1 MAKNELMMK
10 MIIELQDSI
19 KKIEKLV
26 KATKKSTKATE
37 EDKKAKQKAKEEA
50 KKLAEQKRKLAA
62 AARAA
67 AKAQRE
73 LQRRNRRIARG
84 FVKATVAVR
93 SFIAALTGI
102 GALAGLV
109 FILGKATRAIVEA
122 TAQSIKAN
130 AKLEAVLRA
139 TGHAAG
145 FTKMQMDEMSF
156 AMSRSTTFAQTSI
169 TEAQG
174 IMATFTKLGHDVFPQ
189 AISAAADMSTMFGQT
204 LPQSAIQLGTALN
217 DPINGIGRLMRI
229 GVSFSEQQKNQIQA
243 FMAIGDVASAQGVIL
258 AELEQEF
265 GGAAEAVGD
274 TLVGAI
280 EQFRNEASLA
290 GEQMGILVTMFSPF
304 KTMVQK
310 AVKWI
315 TKFTETPIEKKIAS
329 MISFLK
335 KAAEVWFNITG
346 VFQTIWNVIMTVLAA
361 VMTTI
366 SFAAQVLG
374 AVLEKASLHAQIFW
388 EKIKTVWNGIPEAF
402 KIVLKNLQVFKDN
415 WINLIGLA
423 FNGMRI
429 KALKGM
435 KALVKGVENMVNAIL
450 DIVGIPAIAK
460 VLGIDSMEAGIKIS
474 TPGLDAALAG
484 AEAIQ
489 AELAKPFEAVFSE
502 IKEVF
507 TPSEKQLELER
518 QLAGVSVDGGQF
530 LEEFKRLQAEL
541 GVKDP
546 TEALTKALEK
556 IGNIETD
563 MMDQIIEQFKQD
575 QKAQKEIEENNKNL
589 ETLNNSWLAG
599 AASITRAMEAAGIK
613 MDQLGNSLGK
623 AFAEGGSVREIIG
636 NAIAQTMGNIAA
648 KSTKK
653 SVGDAITAQFGAD
666 KAAGEMAQGLVG
678 LMGGIAGGLVGGLVG
693 KLFSKKPKPVKKP
706 IPVKVVNWGDMTQQ
720 LLKVSAR
727 RAVSPMITTG
737 SNSMMSSNFGREARI

>member
-1 MAKNELMMK
+1 MAKNELMMR
-10 MIIELQDSI
+10 MIIEMQDSI
-19 KKIEKLV
+19 KQIEKLV

-50 KKLAEQKRKLAA
+50 KKLAEQKKKLAA

-84 FVKATVAVR
+84 FIKSTVAVR

-122 TAQSIKAN
+122 TAKSIKES

-174 IMATFTKLGHDVFPQ
+174 IMATFTKLGHNVFPQ

-229 GVSFSEQQKNQIQA
+229 GVSFSQQQKNQIEA
-243 FMAIGDVASAQGVIL
+243 FMAMGDVASAQGVIL

-265 GGAAEAVGD
+265 GGASEAVAD
-274 TLVGAI
+274 TLVGAM
-280 EQFRNEASLA
+280 EQFRNEATLA
-290 GEQMGILVTMFSPF
+290 GEQMGILITMFSPF
-304 KTMVQK
+304 KNMVQK

-335 KAAEVWFNITG
+335 KAAEVWFNIIG
-346 VFQTIWNVIMTVLAA
+346 VLQTIWNVIGTVLAA
-361 VMTTI
+361 VMATI
-366 SFAAQVLG
+366 GFAAKTIGTALQSSGLV
-374 AVLEKASLHAQIFW
+374 VQIFW
-388 EKIKTVWNGIPEAF
+388 EKIKTFFNGIKNAF
-402 KIVLKNLQVFKDN
+402 VVLKDNAQVFKDN

-435 KALVKGVENMVNAIL
+435 KALVKGVENMVNSIL
-450 DIVGIPAIAK
+450 DVVGIPAIAK
-460 VLGIDSMEAGIKIS
+460 VLGIDSLESGIKIS
-474 TPGLDAALAG
+474 TPGLDTALA
-484 AEAIQ
+484 E
-489 AELAKPFEAVFSE
+489 AELLQNQLAEPFQAVFND
-502 IKEVF
+502 IKEGF
-507 TPSEKQLELER
+507 APSDKQIELEKK
-518 QLAGVSVDGGQF
+518 LAEVELPN
-530 LEEFKRLQAEL
+530 LEDIKKEFERLQVEL

-546 TEALTKALEK
+546 TEALRAALEK
-556 IGNIETD
+556 IGDIETD
-563 MMDQIIEQFKQD
+563 MFNQIVEQLKADQEAK
-575 QKAQKEIEENNKNL
+575 KEIEENNKNL
-589 ETLNNSWLAG
+589 ETLNSSWLSG
-599 AASITRAMEAAGIK
+599 AAKITRAMEAAGIK

-648 KSTKK
+648 TSTKTA
-653 SVGDAITAQFGAD
+653 VGNAITAQFGAE

-678 LMGGIAGGLVGGLVG
+678 LMGGLAGGLVG
-693 KLFSKKPKPVKKP
+693 KLFNKKPKVPKKP
-706 IPVKVVNWGDMTQQ
+706 VPVKVVNWGDMTAQ
-720 LLKVSAR
+720 LLKASSR
-727 RAVSPMITTG
+727 RAVSPMITSGNNMGLSRTFDRDV
-737 SNSMMSSNFGREARI
+737 NF